1 MKIINPQIQIA
12 QQTPNPIN
20 IKDRIKIK
28 ITINHKYH
36 SINKLLKT
44 SGNKETLKE
53 AIGKKK
59 KDSKDDQD
67 MDNRLF
73 IGNNTSKKSKEQ
85 QA

>member
-36 SINKLLKT
+36 SINKLLNT

-59 KDSKDDQD
+59 KTAKTIRIWIIDFS
-67 MDNRLF
+67 
-73 IGNNTSKKSKEQ
+73 
-85 QA
+85 

>member
-20 IKDRIKIK
+20 IKDRIQIK

-44 SGNKETLKE
+44 NGNKETLKE

-59 KDSKDDQD
+59 
-67 MDNRLF
+67 R
-73 IGNNTSKKSKEQ
+73 Q
-85 QA
+85 QRRSGYG

>member
-36 SINKLLKT
+36 SINKLLNT

>member
-36 SINKLLKT
+36 SINKLLNT

-53 AIGKKK
+53 AIGEK